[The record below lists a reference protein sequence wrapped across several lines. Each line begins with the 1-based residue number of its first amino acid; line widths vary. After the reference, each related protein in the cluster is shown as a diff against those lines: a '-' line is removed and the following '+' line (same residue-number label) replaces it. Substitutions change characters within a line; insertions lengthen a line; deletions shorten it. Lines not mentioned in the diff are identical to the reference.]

1 MDHLI
6 IVDCQYDFIDGS
18 LACSHSQEAVR
29 NIIAFANAN
38 DVKCMYT
45 SDWHSKTNK
54 SFKINGGIWPVHCVA
69 GSRGAEVS
77 DEFNQMNEGNRPG
90 KDNIFY
96 KGKNDDVEEYSACLA
111 VNSSGIVLSECVS
124 PHVYVTGIAAEYCVK
139 ETVLGLLEKG
149 IKVTVLKD
157 CLGYVSEDDYRKSLA
172 DMKEKG
178 AEVL

>member
-69 GSRGAEVS
+69 GSRGTEVS
-77 DEFNQMNEGNRPG
+77 DEFNQMNDGNRPG

-111 VNSSGIVLSECVS
+111 VNSSIIRMRFASCLRHGYCSRVLCQGNRSWPS
-124 PHVYVTGIAAEYCVK
+124 R
-139 ETVLGLLEKG
+139 KG
-149 IKVTVLKD
+149 D
-157 CLGYVSEDDYRKSLA
+157 
-172 DMKEKG
+172 
-178 AEVL
+178 